1 MTTLTPD
8 RLQALLITPDATHLI
23 DVRSAAE
30 FNEVHVDG
38 AQPHPLHT
46 LDPAA
51 VTAQRPAAATGPV
64 AVLCRGGQRA
74 AQAVAKLN
82 AAGVE
87 AVVVQGGTLACVNA
101 GLPVVRGRAAM
112 SIERQVRIAAGALVA
127 AGALGGAFVHPWCL
141 ALPVFVGGGLMFS
154 GLTNTC
160 GMGSVLAR
168 MPWNNRAHACAM
180 QPSN

>member
-1 MTTLTPD
+1 MTPNDLKT
-8 RLQALLITPDATHLI
+8 RLDGGAPVHVI

-30 FNEVHVDG
+30 FEEVHVD
-38 AQPHPLHT
+38 AARLHPLHT

-51 VTAQRPAAATGPV
+51 IKAERPDEAQGPT

-74 AQAVAKLN
+74 AQAAAKLN

-87 AVVVQGGTLACVNA
+87 AVAVEGGTLACIDA
-101 GLPVVRGRAAM
+101 GLPVTRGKAGV
-112 SIERQVRIAAGALVA
+112 SIERQVRMTAGSLVA
-127 AGALGGAFVHPWCL
+127 AGTALGWWVQPGFFVLPAFVGC
-141 ALPVFVGGGLMFS
+141 GLLFS

-168 MPWNNRAHACAM
+168 MPWNNARG
-180 QPSN
+180 